1 MNYLVLGNLSHV
13 AMMLAVEFELALV
26 QYGCQVPAKALS
38 VIMSWPDGPLADVAQ
53 QAYKA
58 LQLSDTWMLY

>member
-1 MNYLVLGNLSHV
+1 
-13 AMMLAVEFELALV
+13 MMLAVEFELALV